1 MARVAV
7 VVVGVATRVA
17 VVVGA
22 ATRVA
27 VVVGAA
33 TRVAVVVAAL
43 VVPIMVVVGVVAT
56 TLVGVT
62 VWLVRPAACAPS
74 NAGGKLCCL
83 PAVTLITG
91 MDRNRLINIATLFVS
106 FNVFCR
112 MAISLAAMRKM
123 T

>member
-1 MARVAV
+1 MARVA

-17 VVVGA
+17 VVVGV

-27 VVVGAA
+27 VA
-33 TRVAVVVAAL
+33 AAL
-43 VVPIMVVVGVVAT
+43 VVPIMVVVGVVTT

-62 VWLVRPAACAPS
+62 VWLVRPAACAPN

-112 MAISLAAMRKM
+112 MAISSAAMRKM